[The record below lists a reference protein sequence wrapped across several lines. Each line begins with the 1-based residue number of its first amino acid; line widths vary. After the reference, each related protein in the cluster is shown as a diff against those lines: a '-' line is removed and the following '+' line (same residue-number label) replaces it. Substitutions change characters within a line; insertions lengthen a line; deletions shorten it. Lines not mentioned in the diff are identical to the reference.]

1 MTDSNSGDILTKIQE
16 IKTRLTDQST
26 NGLVTR
32 AYLDQ
37 KLKTSPEKKSEEK
50 PPPSILEQFFE
61 VTGLKPVIDAF
72 KSGGW
77 LAGAGAILAAVG
89 VKLIDFEVLFSG
101 ILAKAR
107 VQSGTSTYGL
117 PTLSRV
123 PREPV
128 VAEAGSQAEK
138 LQKLNKAAEELTASL
153 RVLSTAMQQ
162 AENGA

>member
-16 IKTRLTDQST
+16 IKTRLTDQSA

-101 ILAKAR
+101 IRAR
-107 VQSGTSTYGL
+107 TGPAELRSCS
-117 PTLSRV
+117 
-123 PREPV
+123 REPAPTV
-128 VAEAGSQAEK
+128 SPPSVAYPVSRSSRRP
-138 LQKLNKAAEELTASL
+138 AARPRSC
-153 RVLSTAMQQ
+153 RNSTRRQR
-162 AENGA
+162 N